1 MENFDLFLFDLDGT
15 IIDSEK
21 LHYRSYKLALEHF
34 NVKIKFDYD
43 DYVKLLHCDNSQF
56 KNFIHNYMNDSI
68 KFYEYKELMFVK
80 LKNEIK
86 FIDGA
91 DTFLNKLLESNKEIC
106 IITNSSNRRIELIK
120 SQLPLLNK
128 IKHWITKNDCKEPKP
143 SPEGYIKAIQIFNIP
158 LSKIIVFEDSFVGYK
173 ALINIPITKIFIQD
187 PSYYFYNDIKSN
199 NKYNDYINMKIN
211 KYTKE
216 TSIENKLNNYKNHI
230 NNFSNSMQ
238 YIVNILTPLI
248 LNCKK
253 TIYICGIGKSN
264 HVANKCISTWQSFG
278 LHAKNLYVQDLFH
291 GDFGIFQEND
301 IIIYISNSGN
311 TEELV
316 DVAKYIKNNFKLL
329 QISIT
334 NNKDNLLK
342 QYSDFN
348 FILGETKIIEA
359 DNINR
364 APSISSVLF
373 MMTLDMLGI
382 NVAEI
387 KELTIKDFQKY
398 HPGGSL
404 GRSSL

>member
-1 MENFDLFLFDLDGT
+1 MEHFDLFLFDLDGT
-15 IIDSEK
+15 IIDSET
-21 LHYRSYKLALEHF
+21 LHYRSYKLALDHF
-34 NVKIKFDYD
+34 KVMIKFEYKDYI
-43 DYVKLLHCDNSQF
+43 KLLHCDNSQF

-68 KFYEYKELMFVK
+68 KFYEYKELMFEK
-80 LKNEIK
+80 LKDEIK
-86 FIDGA
+86 FINGA
-91 DTFLNKLLESNKEIC
+91 DIFLNKLLESNKEIC
-106 IITNSSNRRIELIK
+106 IVTNSSSKRIELVK
-120 SQLPLLNK
+120 SKLPLLNK
-128 IKHWITKNDCKEPKP
+128 INNWITKNDCRQPKP
-143 SPEGYIKAIQIFNIP
+143 SPEGYIKAIQKFNIP
-158 LSKIIVFEDSFVGYK
+158 FNKIIAFEDSLVGYR
-173 ALINIPITKIFIQD
+173 ALMNIPITKIFIQE
-187 PSYYFYNDIKSN
+187 PSYYFYNEIKSN
-199 NKYNDYINMKIN
+199 NKYNDYCNMVINDYN
-211 KYTKE
+211 KGISIKDKLTNYTD
-216 TSIENKLNNYKNHI
+216 HI
-230 NNFSNSMQ
+230 NNFSNTIE

-253 TIYICGIGKSN
+253 SIYICGVGKSN

-278 LHAKNLYVQDLFH
+278 INAKNLYVQDLYH

-316 DVAKYIKNNFKLL
+316 NVSKYIKNNFKLL

-373 MMTLDMLGI
+373 MMTLDLLGI

-387 KELTIKDFQKY
+387 KGLSVKDFQKY
-398 HPGGSL
+398 HPGGTL
-404 GRSSL
+404 GLSKF